1 MPRWIYALLIALVT
15 MALRLP
21 ASQPVLDAAGRVWRD
36 ATACPVTQPGNP
48 PYTPADGVARRLPEG
63 MFWHGTDA
71 LWTMLTLD
79 ATWTDLPHTSNGY
92 TQKLV
97 WWRAGYNFRDE
108 QRPDLVVTGR
118 RLDADASF
126 VAGAATNG
134 YHEDYGSF
142 MLVGVDIPT
151 PGCWEITAHYRD
163 EMLSYVVRVAP

>member
-15 MALRLP
+15 LALRMP
-21 ASQPVLDAAGRVWRD
+21 AAQTVLDTAGRV
-36 ATACPVTQPGNP
+36 AACPVTQPGDP
-48 PYTPADGVARRLPEG
+48 PYTPADGVARTLPEG

-71 LWTMLTLD
+71 LWTMLPLD
-79 ATWTDLPHTSNGY
+79 ATWIDLPQTASGY

-97 WWRAGYNFRDE
+97 WWREGYNFQDE
-108 QRPDLVVTGR
+108 PQPDLAVTGR

-134 YHEDYGSF
+134 YHPDYGSF

-151 PGCWEITAHYRD
+151 PGCWEITGRYRG
-163 EMLSYVVRVAP
+163 ESLSYVIRIAP